1 MNVLFQL
8 AFEFFKTGIFTVG
21 GGLASLPF
29 LYDISDR
36 MGWYTHA
43 ELIDMIAI
51 AESTPGPIGANMAT
65 FAGYKAGG
73 MLGSVIASIALI
85 VGPMILVLIIA
96 NFLEKFKENKHVQAV
111 FYGLRPAV
119 AGLITAACYGV
130 MAISLFSPDALAT
143 GDILGF
149 FNIKACALFA
159 VMLWAVMK
167 FKKHPVVYIA
177 ICAVLGIII
186 PF

>member
-1 MNVLFQL
+1 MNIFFQL

-36 MGWYTHA
+36 MGWYTNS

-65 FAGYKAGG
+65 FAGYKAAGI
-73 MLGSVIASIALI
+73 LGAIVASVSLI
-85 VGPMILVLIIA
+85 VGPMILVIIIA
-96 NFLEKFKENKHVQAV
+96 NFLEKFKDNKYVQAV

-119 AGLITAACYGV
+119 AGLITAACYSV
-130 MAISLFSPDALAT
+130 MAISLFSVDALKS
-143 GDILGF
+143 GNFMEFL
-149 FNIKACALFA
+149 NLKACAFFAILFYG
-159 VMLWAVMK
+159 VMK
-167 FKKHPVVYIA
+167 FKKHPVVYIGIA
-177 ICAVLGIII
+177 AVVGMLIK
-186 PF
+186 F

>member
-73 MLGSVIASIALI
+73 CLALS
-85 VGPMILVLIIA
+85 
-96 NFLEKFKENKHVQAV
+96 
-111 FYGLRPAV
+111 
-119 AGLITAACYGV
+119 
-130 MAISLFSPDALAT
+130 SLPSPSS
-143 GDILGF
+143 
-149 FNIKACALFA
+149 
-159 VMLWAVMK
+159 
-167 FKKHPVVYIA
+167 
-177 ICAVLGIII
+177 
-186 PF
+186 

>member
-36 MGWYTHA
+36 MGWYTHS

-65 FAGYKAGG
+65 FAGYKTAGI
-73 MLGSVIASIALI
+73 LGSVVASIALI

-96 NFLEKFKENKHVQAV
+96 NFLEKFKENKYVQAV

-130 MAISLFSPDALAT
+130 MAISLFSPDALKA
-143 GDILGF
+143 GDIMGF
-149 FNIKACALFA
+149 LNLKACALFA

-177 ICAVLGIII
+177 ICAILGIII